1 MQGESSRVKAM
12 KDLTLYTY
20 MGDARATIVVEN
32 KVRDGPC
39 PLQCCVLHWFT
50 DTQSA
55 VELKRLL
62 IG

>member
-32 KVRDGPC
+32 KVCDGPS
-39 PLQCCVLHWFT
+39 PMLGATLVH
-50 DTQSA
+50 
-55 VELKRLL
+55 
-62 IG
+62 